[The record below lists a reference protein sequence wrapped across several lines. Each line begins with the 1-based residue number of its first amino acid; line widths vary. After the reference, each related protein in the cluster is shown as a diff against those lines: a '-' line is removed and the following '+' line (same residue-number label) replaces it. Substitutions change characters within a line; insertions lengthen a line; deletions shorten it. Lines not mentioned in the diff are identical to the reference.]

1 MNCVSFIQVCC
12 VIIIILAANSVVW
25 FSLMEN
31 SFVSDAKA
39 RTEVIHGILCQ
50 AQIVRAFLLNIVI
63 HIDCA
68 NEIQE
73 TTKMA

>member
-1 MNCVSFIQVCC
+1 
-12 VIIIILAANSVVW
+12 
-25 FSLMEN
+25 MEN